1 MMQLSAASL
10 AMHGSLIGDDS
21 AFDCVGTDSRAV
33 RPGQLFVALKGEH
46 FDGHDYAEQAL
57 EQGAAGV
64 VLEKNTA
71 NLSPA
76 IVVEDS
82 YLALGQLA
90 AHWRAKFAIPVVAI
104 TGSNGKTTVKEMLSA
119 ILAVK
124 AGGMASIHATVGN
137 LNNHIGL
144 PLTMLKLRDSH
155 QFTVL
160 EMGMNHLG
168 EIAYLSDLAKPTLA
182 LINNAGT
189 AHLGEL
195 GSRDKI
201 AQAKGEVF
209 AGLAANGVALINADD
224 DYAAYWRAL
233 NAGKKILSFGLD
245 QAADVQASYQ
255 EKDGGYAVRLRTPA
269 GEVAF
274 TLPVMGIHNVR
285 NALAASAAAYALG
298 VSNADIATGLAGF
311 SAVKG
316 RLQNKMAIHGARLI
330 DDTYNAN
337 PDSMKA
343 AIDVLANQTGEK
355 ILVLGDMGELG
366 TDAARMHREVGE
378 YAKAKGL
385 KQLYC
390 LGELSLEMVQGF
402 GVGARH
408 FDDAAALAE
417 VIKPQLSAQVTVLVK
432 GSRFMKMERVV
443 DLLDEKNN
451 QTSLLENQSCY

>member
-1 MMQLSAASL
+1 MLVSDAAKAMRGQL
-10 AMHGSLIGDDS
+10 HGHDGVFTS
-21 AFDCVGTDSRAV
+21 VGTDSRHITA
-33 RPGQLFVALKGEH
+33 GQLFVALKGEH

-57 EQGAAGV
+57 EQGAAAV
-64 VLEKNTA
+64 VLENNSA
-71 NLSPA
+71 GLAPA
-76 IVVEDS
+76 ILVEDS

-90 AHWRAKFAIPVVAI
+90 AHWRAKFSLPVLAI
-104 TGSNGKTTVKEMLSA
+104 TGSNGKTTVKEMVSA
-119 ILAVK
+119 ILAVQ
-124 AGGMASIHATVGN
+124 AGGLAPIHATVGN
-137 LNNHIGL
+137 LNNHIGM
-144 PLTMLKLRDSH
+144 PLTLLKLRDNH
-155 QFTVL
+155 QYAVL

-168 EIAYLSDLAKPTLA
+168 EIAYLSGLAKPTLA

-195 GSRDKI
+195 GSPDKI
-201 AQAKGEVF
+201 AQAKGEIF
-209 AGLAANGVALINADD
+209 SGLSVDGVAVINADD
-224 DYAAYWRAL
+224 AYADYWRGL
-233 NAGKKILSFGLD
+233 NAGKKIITFSLD
-245 QAADVQASYQ
+245 RVADVQASYQ
-255 EKDGGYAVRLRTPA
+255 EKDGINAVHLRTPS
-269 GEVAF
+269 GEIEFSLQV
-274 TLPVMGIHNVR
+274 LGNHNVR
-285 NALAASAAAYALG
+285 NALAASAAAYSMG
-298 VSNADIATGLAGF
+298 VSNEAIASGLARF

-343 AIDVLANQTGEK
+343 AIDVLVNQTGEK

-366 TDAARMHREVGE
+366 ADAARLHGE
-378 YAKAKGL
+378 IGQYAKAKGL

-408 FDDAAALAE
+408 FDDAAVLAE
-417 VIKPQLSAQVTVLVK
+417 AIKPQLSAQVTVLVK

>member
-155 QFTVL
+155 QFAVL

-189 AHLGEL
+189 AHIGEL

-201 AQAKGEVF
+201 AQAKGEIF
-209 AGLAANGVALINADD
+209 AGLAANGAALINADD

-233 NAGKKILSFGLD
+233 NAGKRIVSFGLD

-378 YAKAKGL
+378 YAKTKGL

>member
-46 FDGHDYAEQAL
+46 FDGHDYAKQAL
-57 EQGAAGV
+57 EQGAAAV

-71 NLSPA
+71 NLSPT

-155 QFTVL
+155 QFAVL

-189 AHLGEL
+189 AHIGEL

-201 AQAKGEVF
+201 AQAKGEIF

-274 TLPVMGIHNVR
+274 ALPVMGIHNVR

-298 VSNADIATGLAGF
+298 VANADIATGLAGF

-316 RLQNKMAIHGARLI
+316 RLQNR
-330 DDTYNAN
+330 
-337 PDSMKA
+337 
-343 AIDVLANQTGEK
+343 
-355 ILVLGDMGELG
+355 
-366 TDAARMHREVGE
+366 
-378 YAKAKGL
+378 AKTKDL

>member
-33 RPGQLFVALKGEH
+33 RPGQLFVALKGER

-57 EQGAAGV
+57 AQGAAGV

-71 NLSPA
+71 NLAPA

-144 PLTMLKLRDSH
+144 PLTLLKLRDSH
-155 QFTVL
+155 QYAVL

-201 AQAKGEVF
+201 AQAKGEIF
-209 AGLAANGVALINADD
+209 AGLAANGVALINADE
-224 DYAAYWRAL
+224 DYAAYWL
-233 NAGKKILSFGLD
+233 HL
-245 QAADVQASYQ
+245 
-255 EKDGGYAVRLRTPA
+255 
-269 GEVAF
+269 
-274 TLPVMGIHNVR
+274 M
-285 NALAASAAAYALG
+285 
-298 VSNADIATGLAGF
+298 
-311 SAVKG
+311 
-316 RLQNKMAIHGARLI
+316 
-330 DDTYNAN
+330 
-337 PDSMKA
+337 
-343 AIDVLANQTGEK
+343 
-355 ILVLGDMGELG
+355 
-366 TDAARMHREVGE
+366 
-378 YAKAKGL
+378 
-385 KQLYC
+385 
-390 LGELSLEMVQGF
+390 
-402 GVGARH
+402 
-408 FDDAAALAE
+408 
-417 VIKPQLSAQVTVLVK
+417 LVK
-432 GSRFMKMERVV
+432 K
-443 DLLDEKNN
+443 
-451 QTSLLENQSCY
+451 SLLLPWTKQPMCRLAIKNGLVIAW

>member
-155 QFTVL
+155 QFAVL

-189 AHLGEL
+189 AHLGKL

-209 AGLAANGVALINADD
+209 AGLATNGVALINADD
-224 DYAAYWRAL
+224 DYAGYWRAL

-255 EKDGGYAVRLRTPA
+255 EKDGGYALRLRTPA

-274 TLPVMGIHNVR
+274 ALPVMGVHNVR
-285 NALAASAAAYALG
+285 NALAAGAAAYALG

-316 RLQNKMAIHGARLI
+316 RLQNKMAIHGAR
-330 DDTYNAN
+330 
-337 PDSMKA
+337 
-343 AIDVLANQTGEK
+343 
-355 ILVLGDMGELG
+355 
-366 TDAARMHREVGE
+366 
-378 YAKAKGL
+378 
-385 KQLYC
+385 
-390 LGELSLEMVQGF
+390 
-402 GVGARH
+402 
-408 FDDAAALAE
+408 
-417 VIKPQLSAQVTVLVK
+417 
-432 GSRFMKMERVV
+432 
-443 DLLDEKNN
+443 
-451 QTSLLENQSCY
+451 

>member
-155 QFTVL
+155 QFAVL

-189 AHLGEL
+189 AHIGEL

-201 AQAKGEVF
+201 AQAKGEIF
-209 AGLAANGVALINADD
+209 AGLAANGAALINADD

-274 TLPVMGIHNVR
+274 ALPVMGIHNVR

-366 TDAARMHREVGE
+366 ADAARMHREVGE
-378 YAKAKGL
+378 YAKATGL

>member
-33 RPGQLFVALKGEH
+33 RPGQLFVALKGER

-57 EQGAAGV
+57 AQGAAGV

-71 NLSPA
+71 NLAPA

-144 PLTMLKLRDSH
+144 PLTLLKLRDSH
-155 QFTVL
+155 QYAVL

-201 AQAKGEVF
+201 AQAKGEIF
-209 AGLAANGVALINADD
+209 AGLAANGVALINADE

-233 NAGKKILSFGLD
+233 NAGKKILTFAMD

-255 EKDGGYAVRLRTPA
+255 ERAGDCMVNLRTPA
-269 GEVAF
+269 GEVDF
-274 TLPVMGIHNVR
+274 VLPVMGVHNVR

-366 TDAARMHREVGE
+366 TDAARLHREIGQ

-390 LGELSLEMVQGF
+390 LGELSLEMVHGF
-402 GVGARH
+402 ALGARH
-408 FDDAAALAE
+408 FDDAALLAE
-417 VIKPQLSAQVTVLVK
+417 AIKPQLSAQVTVLVK

-451 QTSLLENQSCY
+451 QISLLENQSCY

>member
-10 AMHGSLIGDDS
+10 AMHGSLIGNDS
-21 AFDCVGTDSRAV
+21 AFDSVGTDSRAV

-46 FDGHDYAEQAL
+46 FDGHDYAKQAL

-90 AHWRAKFAIPVVAI
+90 SHWREKFAIPVVAI
-104 TGSNGKTTVKEMLSA
+104 TGSNGKTTVKEMLSD

-124 AGGMASIHATVGN
+124 AGGMDAIHATVGN

-155 QFTVL
+155 RYAVL

-168 EIAYLSDLAKPTLA
+168 EIAYLSDLVKPTLA

-189 AHLGEL
+189 AHVGEL

-201 AQAKGEVF
+201 AQAKGEIF
-209 AGLAANGVALINADD
+209 AGMAANGVALINADD

-233 NAGKKILSFGLD
+233 NAGKKIVSFGVD
-245 QAADVQASYQ
+245 QPADVQASYQ
-255 EKDGGYAVRLRTPA
+255 EKDGGYAVRIRTPA

-274 TLPVMGIHNVR
+274 TLPLMGVHNVR

-316 RLQNKMAIHGARLI
+316 RLQNKLAIQGARLI

-366 TDAARMHREVGE
+366 SDAARMHREVGE
-378 YAKAKGL
+378 YAKTKGL
-385 KQLYC
+385 QQLYC
-390 LGELSLEMVQGF
+390 LGDLSLEMVQGF

-408 FDDAAALAE
+408 FDDAAVLAE
-417 VIKPQLSAQVTVLVK
+417 AIKPRLSAQVTVLVK

>member
-155 QFTVL
+155 QFAVL

-274 TLPVMGIHNVR
+274 ALPVMGIHNVR

-298 VSNADIATGLAGF
+298 VSSADIATGLAGF

>member
-33 RPGQLFVALKGEH
+33 RPGQLFVALKGER

-57 EQGAAGV
+57 AQGAAGV

-71 NLSPA
+71 NLAPA

-144 PLTMLKLRDSH
+144 PLTLLKLRDSH
-155 QFTVL
+155 QFAVL

-201 AQAKGEVF
+201 AQAKGEIF
-209 AGLAANGVALINADD
+209 AGLAANGVALINADE

-233 NAGKKILSFGLD
+233 NAGKKILTFAMD

-255 EKDGGYAVRLRTPA
+255 ERAGDCMVNLRTPA
-269 GEVAF
+269 GEVDF
-274 TLPVMGIHNVR
+274 VLPVMGVHNVR

-366 TDAARMHREVGE
+366 ADAARLHREVGQ
-378 YAKAKGL
+378 YAKTKGL

-402 GVGARH
+402 GVGAGH

-417 VIKPQLSAQVTVLVK
+417 AIKPKLSAQVTVLVK
-432 GSRFMKMERVV
+432 GSRFMKMERVI

>member
-33 RPGQLFVALKGEH
+33 RPGQLCVALKGER
-46 FDGHDYAEQAL
+46 FDGHDDAEQAL
-57 EQGAAGV
+57 AQGAAGV

-71 NLSPA
+71 NLAPA

-144 PLTMLKLRDSH
+144 PLTLLKLRDSH
-155 QFTVL
+155 QYAVL

-201 AQAKGEVF
+201 AQAKGEIF
-209 AGLAANGVALINADD
+209 AGLAANGVALINADE

-233 NAGKKILSFGLD
+233 NAGKKILTFAMD

-255 EKDGGYAVRLRTPA
+255 ERAGDCMVNLRTPA
-269 GEVAF
+269 GEVDF
-274 TLPVMGIHNVR
+274 VLPVMGVHNVR

-366 TDAARMHREVGE
+366 ADAARLHREVGQ
-378 YAKAKGL
+378 YAKTKGL

-402 GVGARH
+402 GVGAGH

-417 VIKPQLSAQVTVLVK
+417 AIKPKLSAQVTVLVK
-432 GSRFMKMERVV
+432 GSRFMKMERVI

>member
-33 RPGQLFVALKGEH
+33 RPGQLFVALKGER

-57 EQGAAGV
+57 AQGAAGV

-71 NLSPA
+71 NLAPA

-144 PLTMLKLRDSH
+144 PLTLLKLRDSH
-155 QFTVL
+155 QYAVL

-201 AQAKGEVF
+201 AQAKGEIF
-209 AGLAANGVALINADD
+209 AGLAANGVALINADE

-233 NAGKKILSFGLD
+233 NAGKKILTFAMD

-255 EKDGGYAVRLRTPA
+255 ERAGDCMVNLRTPA
-269 GEVAF
+269 GEVDF
-274 TLPVMGIHNVR
+274 VLPVMGVHNVR

-298 VSNADIATGLAGF
+298 VSNAYIATGLAGF

-366 TDAARMHREVGE
+366 ADAARLHREVGQ
-378 YAKAKGL
+378 YAKTKGL

-402 GVGARH
+402 GVGAGH

-417 VIKPQLSAQVTVLVK
+417 AIKPKLSAQVTVLVK
-432 GSRFMKMERVV
+432 GSRFMKMERVI

>member
-10 AMHGSLIGDDS
+10 AMHGSLIGNDS
-21 AFDCVGTDSRAV
+21 AFDSVGTDSRAV

-46 FDGHDYAEQAL
+46 FDGHDYAKQAL

-90 AHWRAKFAIPVVAI
+90 SHWREKFAIPVVAI

-124 AGGMASIHATVGN
+124 AGGMDAIHATVGN

-155 QFTVL
+155 RYAVL

-189 AHLGEL
+189 AHVGEL

-201 AQAKGEVF
+201 AQAKGEIF
-209 AGLAANGVALINADD
+209 AGMAANGVALINADD

-233 NAGKKILSFGLD
+233 NAGKKIVSFGVD
-245 QAADVQASYQ
+245 QPADVQASYQ
-255 EKDGGYAVRLRTPA
+255 EKDGGYAVRIRTPA

-274 TLPVMGIHNVR
+274 TLPLMGVHNVR

-316 RLQNKMAIHGARLI
+316 RLQNKLAIQGARLI

-366 TDAARMHREVGE
+366 SDAARMHREVGE
-378 YAKAKGL
+378 YAKTKGL
-385 KQLYC
+385 QQLYC
-390 LGELSLEMVQGF
+390 LGDLSLEMVQGF

-408 FDDAAALAE
+408 FDDAAVLAE
-417 VIKPQLSAQVTVLVK
+417 AIKPRLSAQVTVLVK

>member
-124 AGGMASIHATVGN
+124 AGSMASIHATVGN

-155 QFTVL
+155 QFAVL

-201 AQAKGEVF
+201 AQAKGEIF
-209 AGLAANGVALINADD
+209 AGLAANGVALINADE

-233 NAGKKILSFGLD
+233 NAGKKILTFAMD

-255 EKDGGYAVRLRTPA
+255 ERAGDCMVNLRTPA
-269 GEVAF
+269 GEVDF
-274 TLPVMGIHNVR
+274 VLPVMGVHNVR

-366 TDAARMHREVGE
+366 ADAARLHREVGQ
-378 YAKAKGL
+378 YAKTKGL

-402 GVGARH
+402 GVGAGH

-417 VIKPQLSAQVTVLVK
+417 AIKPKLSAQVTVLVK
-432 GSRFMKMERVV
+432 GSRFMKMERVI

>member
-33 RPGQLFVALKGEH
+33 RPGQLFVALKGER

-57 EQGAAGV
+57 AQGAAGV

-71 NLSPA
+71 NLAPA

-137 LNNHIGL
+137 LTNHIGL
-144 PLTMLKLRDSH
+144 PLTLLKLRDSH
-155 QFTVL
+155 QYAVL

-201 AQAKGEVF
+201 AQAKGEIF
-209 AGLAANGVALINADD
+209 AGLAANGVALINADE

-233 NAGKKILSFGLD
+233 NAGKKILTFAMD

-255 EKDGGYAVRLRTPA
+255 ERAGDCMVTLRTPA
-269 GEVAF
+269 GEVDF
-274 TLPVMGIHNVR
+274 VLPVMGVHNVR

-366 TDAARMHREVGE
+366 ADAARLHREVGQ
-378 YAKAKGL
+378 YAKTKGL

-402 GVGARH
+402 GVGAGH
-408 FDDAAALAE
+408 FDDAAAL
-417 VIKPQLSAQVTVLVK
+417 
-432 GSRFMKMERVV
+432 VV
-443 DLLDEKNN
+443 VW
-451 QTSLLENQSCY
+451 

>member
-155 QFTVL
+155 QFAVL

-189 AHLGEL
+189 AHIGEL

-233 NAGKKILSFGLD
+233 NAGKKMVSFGLD

-255 EKDGGYAVRLRTPA
+255 EKDGGYAVRLSTPA
-269 GEVAF
+269 GEVVFA
-274 TLPVMGIHNVR
+274 LPVMGVHNVR

-366 TDAARMHREVGE
+366 ADAARLHREIGQ

-417 VIKPQLSAQVTVLVK
+417 AIKPQLSAQVTVLVK

>member
-33 RPGQLFVALKGEH
+33 RPGQLFVALKGER

-57 EQGAAGV
+57 AQGAAGV

-71 NLSPA
+71 NLAPA

-144 PLTMLKLRDSH
+144 PLTLLKLRDSH
-155 QFTVL
+155 QYAVL

-201 AQAKGEVF
+201 AQAKGEIF
-209 AGLAANGVALINADD
+209 AGLAANGVALINADE

-233 NAGKKILSFGLD
+233 NAGKKILTFAMD

-255 EKDGGYAVRLRTPA
+255 ERAGDCMVNLRTPA
-269 GEVAF
+269 GEVDF
-274 TLPVMGIHNVR
+274 VLPVMGVHNVR

-366 TDAARMHREVGE
+366 ADAARLHREVGQ
-378 YAKAKGL
+378 YAKTKGL

-402 GVGARH
+402 GVGAGH

-417 VIKPQLSAQVTVLVK
+417 AIKPKLSAQVTVLVK
-432 GSRFMKMERVV
+432 GSRFMKMERVI

-451 QTSLLENQSCY
+451 QTSLSENQSCY

>member
-76 IVVEDS
+76 IVVADS

-155 QFTVL
+155 QFAVL

-233 NAGKKILSFGLD
+233 NAGKKIVSFGLD

-274 TLPVMGIHNVR
+274 ALPVMGIHNVR

-366 TDAARMHREVGE
+366 ADAARMHREVGE

>member
-1 MMQLSAASL
+1 
-10 AMHGSLIGDDS
+10 
-21 AFDCVGTDSRAV
+21 
-33 RPGQLFVALKGEH
+33 
-46 FDGHDYAEQAL
+46 
-57 EQGAAGV
+57 
-64 VLEKNTA
+64 
-71 NLSPA
+71 
-76 IVVEDS
+76 
-82 YLALGQLA
+82 
-90 AHWRAKFAIPVVAI
+90 
-104 TGSNGKTTVKEMLSA
+104 
-119 ILAVK
+119 
-124 AGGMASIHATVGN
+124 VGN

-155 QFTVL
+155 QFAVL

-189 AHLGEL
+189 AHIGEL

-201 AQAKGEVF
+201 AQAKGEIF

-274 TLPVMGIHNVR
+274 ALPVMGIHNVR

-298 VSNADIATGLAGF
+298 VANADIATGLAGF

-366 TDAARMHREVGE
+366 ADAARMHREVGE
-378 YAKAKGL
+378 YAKTKDL

>member
-33 RPGQLFVALKGEH
+33 RPGQLFIALKGEH
-46 FDGHDYAEQAL
+46 FDGHDYAKQAL
-57 EQGAAGV
+57 EQGAAAV

-144 PLTMLKLRDSH
+144 PLTMLKLRNSH
-155 QFTVL
+155 QYAVL

-233 NAGKKILSFGLD
+233 NAGKKMVSFGLD

-255 EKDGGYAVRLRTPA
+255 EKDGGYAVRLSTPA
-269 GEVAF
+269 GEVVFA
-274 TLPVMGIHNVR
+274 LPVMGVHNVR

-366 TDAARMHREVGE
+366 ADAARLHREVGE

-390 LGELSLEMVQGF
+390 LGELSLEMVHGF
-402 GVGARH
+402 AVGARH
-408 FDDAAALAE
+408 FDDAALLAE
-417 VIKPQLSAQVTVLVK
+417 AIKPQLSAQVTVLVK

-451 QTSLLENQSCY
+451 QISLLENQSCY

>member
-10 AMHGSLIGDDS
+10 AMQGSLIGDDN

-46 FDGHDYAEQAL
+46 FDGHDYAKQAL

-64 VLEKNTA
+64 VLEKNSA

-124 AGGMASIHATVGN
+124 TGGMAFIHATVGN

-155 QFTVL
+155 QYTVL

-189 AHLGEL
+189 AHIGEL

-201 AQAKGEVF
+201 AQAKGEIF

-233 NAGKKILSFGLD
+233 NAGKKIVSFGLD

-274 TLPVMGIHNVR
+274 ALPVMGIHNVR

-316 RLQNKMAIHGARLI
+316 RLQNKMAINGARLI

-366 TDAARMHREVGE
+366 ADAARLHREVGE

-390 LGELSLEMVQGF
+390 LGELSLEMVHGF
-402 GVGARH
+402 AVGARH
-408 FDDAAALAE
+408 FDDAALLAE
-417 VIKPQLSAQVTVLVK
+417 AIKPQLSAQVTVLVK

>member
-10 AMHGSLIGDDS
+10 AMHGSLIGEDS

-33 RPGQLFVALKGEH
+33 RPGQLFIALKGEH
-46 FDGHDYAEQAL
+46 FDGHDYAKQAL
-57 EQGAAGV
+57 EQGAAAV

-155 QFTVL
+155 QYAVL

-233 NAGKKILSFGLD
+233 NAGKKMVSFGLD

-255 EKDGGYAVRLRTPA
+255 EKDGGYAVRLSTPA
-269 GEVAF
+269 GEVVFA
-274 TLPVMGIHNVR
+274 LPVMGVHNVR

-366 TDAARMHREVGE
+366 ADAARMHREVGE
-378 YAKAKGL
+378 YAKTKHL

>member
-33 RPGQLFVALKGEH
+33 RPGQLFVALKGER

-57 EQGAAGV
+57 AQGAAGV

-71 NLSPA
+71 NLAPA

-155 QFTVL
+155 QYAVL

-201 AQAKGEVF
+201 AQAKGEIF
-209 AGLAANGVALINADD
+209 AGLAANGVALINADE

-233 NAGKKILSFGLD
+233 NAGKKILTFAMD

-255 EKDGGYAVRLRTPA
+255 ERAGDCMVNLRTPA
-269 GEVAF
+269 GEVDF
-274 TLPVMGIHNVR
+274 VLPVMGVHNVR

-366 TDAARMHREVGE
+366 ADAARLHREVGQ
-378 YAKAKGL
+378 YAKTKGL

-402 GVGARH
+402 GVGAGH

-417 VIKPQLSAQVTVLVK
+417 AIKPKLSAQVTVLVK
-432 GSRFMKMERVV
+432 GSRFMKMERVI

>member
-155 QFTVL
+155 QFAVL

-189 AHLGEL
+189 AHIGEL

-201 AQAKGEVF
+201 AQAKGEIF
-209 AGLAANGVALINADD
+209 AGLATNGVALINADD

-233 NAGKKILSFGLD
+233 NAGKKIVSFGLD

-274 TLPVMGIHNVR
+274 ALPVMGIHNVR

>member
-33 RPGQLFVALKGEH
+33 RPGQLFVALKGDR
-46 FDGHDYAEQAL
+46 FDGHAYAKQAL
-57 EQGAAGV
+57 EQGAAAV

-71 NLSPA
+71 NLTPA

-90 AHWRAKFAIPVVAI
+90 AHWRSKFAIPVVAI

-144 PLTMLKLRDSH
+144 PLTLLKLRDSH
-155 QFTVL
+155 QYAVL

-189 AHLGEL
+189 AHIGEL

-201 AQAKGEVF
+201 AQAKGEIF
-209 AGLAANGVALINADD
+209 AGLAANGVALINADE

-233 NAGKKILSFGLD
+233 NDGKKILTFAMN

-255 EKDGGYAVRLRTPA
+255 ERAGDCMVNLRTPA
-269 GEVAF
+269 GEVDF
-274 TLPVMGIHNVR
+274 VLPVMGVHNVR
-285 NALAASAAAYALG
+285 NALSASAAAYALG

-366 TDAARMHREVGE
+366 ADAARLHREVGQ
-378 YAKAKGL
+378 YAKTKGL

-417 VIKPQLSAQVTVLVK
+417 AIKPQLSAQVTALVK

>member
-33 RPGQLFVALKGEH
+33 RPGQLFIALKGEH
-46 FDGHDYAEQAL
+46 FDGHDYAKQAL
-57 EQGAAGV
+57 EQGAAAV

-144 PLTMLKLRDSH
+144 PLTMLKLRNSH
-155 QFTVL
+155 QYAVL

-233 NAGKKILSFGLD
+233 NAGKKMVSFGLD

-255 EKDGGYAVRLRTPA
+255 EKDGGYAVRLSTPA
-269 GEVAF
+269 GEVVFA
-274 TLPVMGIHNVR
+274 LPVMGVHNVR

-366 TDAARMHREVGE
+366 ADAARMHREVGE
-378 YAKAKGL
+378 YAKTKGL
-385 KQLYC
+385 QQLYC

-408 FDDAAALAE
+408 FEDAAALAKA
-417 VIKPQLSAQVTVLVK
+417 IKPQLSAQVTVLVK

>member
-10 AMHGSLIGDDS
+10 AMHGNLIGDDS

-33 RPGQLFVALKGEH
+33 RPGQLFIALKGEH
-46 FDGHDYAEQAL
+46 FDGHDYAKQAL

-144 PLTMLKLRDSH
+144 PLTMLKLRNSH
-155 QFTVL
+155 QYAVL

-233 NAGKKILSFGLD
+233 NAGKKMVSFGLD

-255 EKDGGYAVRLRTPA
+255 EKDGGYAVRLSTPA
-269 GEVAF
+269 GEVVFA
-274 TLPVMGIHNVR
+274 LPVMGVHNVR

-316 RLQNKMAIHGARLI
+316 RLQSKMAIHGARLI

-366 TDAARMHREVGE
+366 ADAARLHREIGQ

-390 LGELSLEMVQGF
+390 LGELSLEMVHGF
-402 GVGARH
+402 AVGARH
-408 FDDAAALAE
+408 FDDAALLAE
-417 VIKPQLSAQVTVLVK
+417 AIKPQLSAQVTVLVK

-451 QTSLLENQSCY
+451 QISLLENQSCY

>member
-155 QFTVL
+155 QFAVL

-201 AQAKGEVF
+201 AQAKGEIF
-209 AGLAANGVALINADD
+209 AGLATNGVALINADD

-233 NAGKKILSFGLD
+233 NAGKKIVSFGLD

-274 TLPVMGIHNVR
+274 VLPVMGVHNVR

-298 VSNADIATGLAGF
+298 VFNADIATGLAGF

>member
-33 RPGQLFVALKGEH
+33 RPGQLFIALKGEH
-46 FDGHDYAEQAL
+46 FDGHDYAKQAL

-155 QFTVL
+155 QYAVL

-233 NAGKKILSFGLD
+233 NAGKKMVSFGLD

-255 EKDGGYAVRLRTPA
+255 EKDGGYAVRLSTPA
-269 GEVAF
+269 GEVVFA
-274 TLPVMGIHNVR
+274 LPVMGVHNVR

-366 TDAARMHREVGE
+366 ADAARLHREIGQ

-390 LGELSLEMVQGF
+390 MGELSLEMVHGF
-402 GVGARH
+402 AVGARH
-408 FDDAAALAE
+408 FDDAALLAE
-417 VIKPQLSAQVTVLVK
+417 AIKPQLSAQVTVLVK

-451 QTSLLENQSCY
+451 QISLLENQSCY

>member
-33 RPGQLFVALKGEH
+33 RPGQLFVALKGER

-57 EQGAAGV
+57 AQGAAGV

-71 NLSPA
+71 NLAPA

-90 AHWRAKFAIPVVAI
+90 AHWRTKFAIPVVAI

-144 PLTMLKLRDSH
+144 PLTLLKLRDSH
-155 QFTVL
+155 QYAVL

-201 AQAKGEVF
+201 AQAKGEIF
-209 AGLAANGVALINADD
+209 AGLAANGVALINADE

-233 NAGKKILSFGLD
+233 NAGKKILTFAMD

-255 EKDGGYAVRLRTPA
+255 ERAGDCMVNLRTPA
-269 GEVAF
+269 GEVDF
-274 TLPVMGIHNVR
+274 VLPVMGVHNVR

-366 TDAARMHREVGE
+366 ADAARLHREVGQ
-378 YAKAKGL
+378 YAKTKGL

-402 GVGARH
+402 GVGAGH

-417 VIKPQLSAQVTVLVK
+417 AIKPKLSAQVTVLVK
-432 GSRFMKMERVV
+432 GSRFMKMERVI

>member
-144 PLTMLKLRDSH
+144 PLTLLKLRDSH
-155 QFTVL
+155 QYAVL

-201 AQAKGEVF
+201 AQAKGEIF
-209 AGLAANGVALINADD
+209 AGLAANGVALINADE

-233 NAGKKILSFGLD
+233 NAGKKILTFAMD

-255 EKDGGYAVRLRTPA
+255 ERAGDCMVNLRTPA
-269 GEVAF
+269 GEVDF
-274 TLPVMGIHNVR
+274 VLPVMGVHNVR

-366 TDAARMHREVGE
+366 ADAARLHREVGQ
-378 YAKAKGL
+378 YAKTKGL

-402 GVGARH
+402 GVGAGH

-417 VIKPQLSAQVTVLVK
+417 AIKPKLSAQVTVLVK
-432 GSRFMKMERVV
+432 GSRFMKMERVI

>member
-33 RPGQLFVALKGEH
+33 RPGQLFVALKGER

-57 EQGAAGV
+57 AQGAAGV

-71 NLSPA
+71 NLAPA

-144 PLTMLKLRDSH
+144 PLTLLKLRDSH
-155 QFTVL
+155 QYAVL

-201 AQAKGEVF
+201 AQAKGEIF
-209 AGLAANGVALINADD
+209 AGLAANGVALINADE

-233 NAGKKILSFGLD
+233 NAGKKILTFAMD

-255 EKDGGYAVRLRTPA
+255 ERAGDCMVNLRTPA
-269 GEVAF
+269 GEVDF
-274 TLPVMGIHNVR
+274 VLPVMGVHNVR

-366 TDAARMHREVGE
+366 TDAARLHREIGQ

-390 LGELSLEMVQGF
+390 LGELSLEMVHGF
-402 GVGARH
+402 GVGAGH

-417 VIKPQLSAQVTVLVK
+417 AIKPKLSAQVTVLVK
-432 GSRFMKMERVV
+432 GSRFMKMERVI

>member
-46 FDGHDYAEQAL
+46 FDGHDYAKQAL
-57 EQGAAGV
+57 EQGAAAV

-155 QFTVL
+155 QFAVL

-189 AHLGEL
+189 AHIGEL

-201 AQAKGEVF
+201 AQAKGEIF
-209 AGLAANGVALINADD
+209 AGLATNGVALINADD

-233 NAGKKILSFGLD
+233 NAGKRIVSFGLD

-255 EKDGGYAVRLRTPA
+255 EKDGGYAVRLRIPA

-274 TLPVMGIHNVR
+274 ALPVMGIHNVR

>member
-33 RPGQLFVALKGEH
+33 RPGQLFVALKGER

-57 EQGAAGV
+57 AQGAAGV

-71 NLSPA
+71 NLAPA

-144 PLTMLKLRDSH
+144 PLTLLKLRDSH
-155 QFTVL
+155 QYAVL

-201 AQAKGEVF
+201 AQAKGEIF
-209 AGLAANGVALINADD
+209 AGLAANGVALINADE

-233 NAGKKILSFGLD
+233 NAGKKILTFAMD

-255 EKDGGYAVRLRTPA
+255 ERAGDCMVNLRTPA
-269 GEVAF
+269 GEVDF
-274 TLPVMGIHNVR
+274 VLPVMGVHNVR

-366 TDAARMHREVGE
+366 ADAARLHREVGQ
-378 YAKAKGL
+378 YAKTKGL

-390 LGELSLEMVQGF
+390 LGELSLEMVHGF
-402 GVGARH
+402 GVGAGH

-417 VIKPQLSAQVTVLVK
+417 AIKPKLSAQVTVLVK
-432 GSRFMKMERVV
+432 GSRFMKMERVI

>member
-1 MMQLSAASL
+1 MMQLSAACL

-21 AFDCVGTDSRAV
+21 AFDSVGTDSRAV
-33 RPGQLFVALKGEH
+33 RPGQLFVALKGER
-46 FDGHDYAEQAL
+46 FDGHDYAKQAL
-57 EQGAAGV
+57 EQGAAAV

-71 NLSPA
+71 NLTPA

-90 AHWRAKFAIPVVAI
+90 AHWRSKFAIPVVAI

-155 QFTVL
+155 QFAVL

-201 AQAKGEVF
+201 AQAKGEIF
-209 AGLAANGVALINADD
+209 AGLATNGVALINADD

-233 NAGKKILSFGLD
+233 NAGKKIVSFGLD

-274 TLPVMGIHNVR
+274 VLPVMGVHNVR

-298 VSNADIATGLAGF
+298 VFNADIATGLAGF

-316 RLQNKMAIHGARLI
+316 RLQNKMAIQGARLI

-417 VIKPQLSAQVTVLVK
+417 AIKPQLSAQVTVLVK

>member
-33 RPGQLFVALKGEH
+33 RPGQLFVALKGER
-46 FDGHDYAEQAL
+46 FDGHDYAKQAL
-57 EQGAAGV
+57 EQGAAAV

-144 PLTMLKLRDSH
+144 PLTLLKLRDSH
-155 QFTVL
+155 QYAVL

-201 AQAKGEVF
+201 AQAKGEIF
-209 AGLAANGVALINADD
+209 AGLAANGVALINADE

-233 NAGKKILSFGLD
+233 NAGKKILTFAMD

-255 EKDGGYAVRLRTPA
+255 ERAGDCMVNLRTPA
-269 GEVAF
+269 GEVDF
-274 TLPVMGIHNVR
+274 VLPVMGVHNVR

-366 TDAARMHREVGE
+366 ADAARLHREVGQ
-378 YAKAKGL
+378 YAKTKGL

-402 GVGARH
+402 GVGAGH

-417 VIKPQLSAQVTVLVK
+417 AIKPKLSAQVTVLVK
-432 GSRFMKMERVV
+432 GSRFMKMERVI

>member
-10 AMHGSLIGDDS
+10 AMHGSLVGKDG

-33 RPGQLFVALKGEH
+33 RPGQLFIALKGER
-46 FDGHDYAEQAL
+46 FDGHDYAKQAL
-57 EQGAAGV
+57 EQGAAAV

-71 NLSPA
+71 NLAPA
-76 IVVEDS
+76 ILVQDS

-144 PLTMLKLRDSH
+144 PLTMLKLHDGH
-155 QFTVL
+155 QYAVL

-168 EIAYLSDLAKPTLA
+168 EIAYLSNLAKPTLA

-189 AHLGEL
+189 AHIGEL

-201 AQAKGEVF
+201 AQAKGEIF

-224 DYAAYWRAL
+224 DYAGYWRGL
-233 NAGKKILSFGLD
+233 NAGKKIVSYGLD
-245 QAADVQASYQ
+245 QAADVRASYQ
-255 EKDGGYAVRLRTPA
+255 EKDGAYAVHLRTPA

-274 TLPVMGIHNVR
+274 TLPVMGVHNVR
-285 NALAASAAAYALG
+285 NALAAGAAAYALG
-298 VSNADIATGLAGF
+298 VANADIAAGLAGF
-311 SAVKG
+311 AAVKG
-316 RLQNKMAIHGARLI
+316 RLQNKLAIHGARLI

-343 AIDVLANQTGEK
+343 AIDVLAKLAGEK

-366 TDAARMHREVGE
+366 ADAARLHGEVGH

-385 KQLYC
+385 TQLYC
-390 LGELSLEMVQGF
+390 LGDLSLEMVKGF
-402 GVGARH
+402 GDGARH
-408 FDDAAALAE
+408 FDDAQALAE
-417 VIKPQLSAQVTVLVK
+417 AIKPQLSATLTVLVK